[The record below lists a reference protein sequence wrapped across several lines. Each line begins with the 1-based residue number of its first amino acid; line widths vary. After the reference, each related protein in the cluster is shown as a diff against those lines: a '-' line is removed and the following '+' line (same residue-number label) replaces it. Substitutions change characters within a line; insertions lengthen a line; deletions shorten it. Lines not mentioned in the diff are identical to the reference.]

1 MSDRIALGVIRKSHG
16 VRGEAAVETWT
27 EFERFTEIKDVTL
40 VSPDE
45 TRTRPARID
54 NVRLHRDRA
63 LLKFSG
69 IETPEEMLELKG
81 WTIEIPESE
90 ARKLE
95 EDEYFLHD
103 LTGLHLIDANGN
115 DRGEVIEAYE
125 GGSGVLLSV
134 RRSDGRTYEVPFA
147 ATICTSI
154 DIKGGKITVDLPE
167 GIDED

>member
-27 EFERFTEIKDVTL
+27 DFERFTEIRNVTL

-45 TRTRPARID
+45 AQTRPATIES
-54 NVRLHRDRA
+54 VRLHRDRA
-63 LLKFSG
+63 LLKFNG

-81 WTIEIPESE
+81 WTIEIPEWQ

-103 LTGLHLIDANGN
+103 LAGLHLIDASGA

-125 GGSGVLLSV
+125 GGGGVLLSI
-134 RRSDGRTYEVPFA
+134 RRSDGRTYDVPFA

-154 DIKGGKITVDLPE
+154 DVKGGTITVDLPE